1 MSKQP
6 VTSRHLCVF
15 CKDFLGNSNV
25 IIWLTTAS
33 SSEGQ
38 SNPVYKEVH
47 DWIRE
52 HTIASR
58 EDLDYDGIAVEGR
71 TLITLRTRASLAI
84 ASDQG
89 CSYCM
94 HDLLRL
100 DYLFQEDGNSIIFT
114 YDARDYEPYTVSQ
127 EDVCLTSRA
136 PTKLAASI
144 IDTIHVGQLRAYED
158 GIRGKSGKR
167 RYAEAYR
174 STWYDIGSQDLL
186 LSTHCIIDSAAAIA
200 FTTEDNGNF
209 CSVGYGDSDFSAL
222 LSIIDCSVMLILN
235 V

>member
-33 SSEGQ
+33 SPEGQ
-38 SNPVYKEVH
+38 SNPVYKEVP

-58 EDLDYDGIAVEGR
+58 EDLDYNGIAVEGR

-94 HDLLRL
+94 HDLINL
-100 DYLFQEDGNSIIFT
+100 DHRFQEDDDSIYFT
-114 YDARDYEPYTVSQ
+114 YEARDDEPYIVSRN
-127 EDVCLTSRA
+127 DIHLTSRA

-144 IDTIHVGQLRAYED
+144 IHTIHVGQLRACED
-158 GIRGKSGKR
+158 G
-167 RYAEAYR
+167 
-174 STWYDIGSQDLL
+174 TWEKVEKGGILKL
-186 LSTHCIIDSAAAIA
+186 T
-200 FTTEDNGNF
+200 
-209 CSVGYGDSDFSAL
+209 AL
-222 LSIIDCSVMLILN
+222 PGTIS
-235 V
+235 